1 MKKKTSIKT
10 LFFFGILI
18 LGAVIAFI
26 AMPTKKKTLPTVKQT
41 EYGTYNSPEVAYK
54 ECQKLLTQ
62 LSTDLNK
69 GLKSNQTK

>member
-18 LGAVIAFI
+18 LGAVVTFI
-26 AMPTKKKTLPTVKQT
+26 AIPTKNKTSTTVKQA
-41 EYGTYNSPEVAYK
+41 EYGTYNNPEVAYK

-69 GLKSNQTK
+69 GLKSNQKK